1 LKRSPQRRRT
11 PQSAKG
17 PSKPSHPQALIP
29 FLQGLLP
36 TLKRARRRIAEAIIR
51 DPEDF
56 IAHSIAELA
65 AGARVSPGSIV
76 MFCQSLGLKGLPA
89 LKMALARELSE
100 PLFVSRDPIRNQ
112 DSDATTLQKV
122 FDEHIRALQETLRIN
137 SAETLRNAVR
147 ALSQARRISLFA
159 TGLSYPVAYSL
170 CARLRLI
177 GFPAHAEY
185 DSHLQLAAAADMRSG
200 EVAIGISVAGN
211 TRETVECLRLARSRG
226 ARTICI
232 TNSIDSLLAQ
242 AADIRLYGA
251 PSEVKYFQAPL
262 ASRVTQLAIADA
274 LLVELGIRYKRQAL
288 AHLRRAEEH
297 LLQRRLTGLGNLK
310 NPARLSRPRPQ
321 HHRGLR
327 PVHEYKNR
335 PG

>member
-137 SAETLRNAVR
+137 SAGAIAAGFITGLLEKWPLEKTLRFASAPWVPPAPAPWVARGRLPVR
-147 ALSQARRISLFA
+147 GSFGLYRRK
-159 TGLSYPVAYSL
+159 
-170 CARLRLI
+170 
-177 GFPAHAEY
+177 
-185 DSHLQLAAAADMRSG
+185 Q
-200 EVAIGISVAGN
+200 AGN
-211 TRETVECLRLARSRG
+211 
-226 ARTICI
+226 
-232 TNSIDSLLAQ
+232 Q
-242 AADIRLYGA
+242 
-251 PSEVKYFQAPL
+251 
-262 ASRVTQLAIADA
+262 
-274 LLVELGIRYKRQAL
+274 
-288 AHLRRAEEH
+288 
-297 LLQRRLTGLGNLK
+297 
-310 NPARLSRPRPQ
+310 
-321 HHRGLR
+321 
-327 PVHEYKNR
+327 
-335 PG
+335 

>member
-1 LKRSPQRRRT
+1 MKQSSKRRRAPRRARHISEPT
-11 PQSAKG
+11 PPK
-17 PSKPSHPQALIP
+17 ALVP
-29 FLQGLLP
+29 FLQGRLP

-56 IAHSIAELA
+56 IAHSISELA

-76 MFCQSLGLKGLPA
+76 MFCKSLGLKGLPA

-100 PLFVSRDPIRNQ
+100 PFFVARDKAKNQ
-112 DSDATTLQKV
+112 HSGATTLEKV
-122 FDEHIRALQETLRIN
+122 FGEHIRALQETLRIN
-137 SAETLRNAVR
+137 SADALRNAVR
-147 ALSQARRISLFA
+147 ALSKAQRISLFA

-185 DSHLQLAAAADMRSG
+185 DSHLQLAAAADMRGG

-242 AADIRLYGA
+242 AAEIKLYGA

-262 ASRVTQLAIADA
+262 ASRVAQLAIADA
-274 LLVELGIRYKRQAL
+274 LLVELGIRHKRRAL

-297 LLQRRLTGLGNLK
+297 LLQRRMTGSGNLK
-310 NPARLSRPRPQ
+310 NPARPSRPLPRT
-321 HHRGLR
+321 
-327 PVHEYKNR
+327 
-335 PG
+335 